1 MHSNYDFIV
10 IGAGSAGCVLA
21 NRLSE
26 DRDATVL
33 LLEAGGRDRDPLIH
47 IPIGIG
53 KLWQERLHDWG
64 YSTEPQAQ
72 LDGRRL
78 ELARG
83 KVLGGCSSINALV
96 YLRGDRGDYD
106 RWARSGAAGWS
117 YAEVLPYFK
126 RAEAWCGG
134 EDAYRGGSGPLGTRW
149 SDPDD
154 PIVEAVLESARLA
167 GYPLTDDINGAQGEG
182 FAKAQSTIARGR
194 RASTANAY
202 LRPAMARANV
212 TVRPT
217 SLVTR
222 ILIENG
228 RATGVEYVRGGQSAR
243 AFADREVIVSGGAI
257 NSPQILMLSGIG
269 DPARLRSHGI
279 AVACDLPGVGANL
292 QDHLALA
299 VAFARKQSGPL
310 ARALRYDAIALAML
324 RAYCFGSGVASNVPG
339 GVIAL
344 LRTRPGLDVPDVQL
358 SFRGLPR
365 EAKPWWPG
373 SSPRWQDS
381 FAYPVALL
389 HPRSRGRVELA
400 SSDPGRA
407 AQIRPDYLSVDADF
421 DPLLAGIR
429 IAREVTR
436 QAPLARFA
444 GEEIFPGSRA
454 VSEQDLKAGI
464 RKGAGTF
471 HHACCTCRMGSDE
484 DAVVDTQLRVRGIE
498 RLRVVDA
505 SVLPDIIGANI
516 NACVIMV
523 AEKASDL
530 IRGRKSLPSASPAA
544 SLT

>member
-1 MHSNYDFIV
+1 
-10 IGAGSAGCVLA
+10 
-21 NRLSE
+21 
-26 DRDATVL
+26 
-33 LLEAGGRDRDPLIH
+33 
-47 IPIGIG
+47 
-53 KLWQERLHDWG
+53 
-64 YSTEPQAQ
+64 
-72 LDGRRL
+72 
-78 ELARG
+78 
-83 KVLGGCSSINALV
+83 
-96 YLRGDRGDYD
+96 
-106 RWARSGAAGWS
+106 
-117 YAEVLPYFK
+117 
-126 RAEAWCGG
+126 
-134 EDAYRGGSGPLGTRW
+134 
-149 SDPDD
+149 
-154 PIVEAVLESARLA
+154 
-167 GYPLTDDINGAQGEG
+167 
-182 FAKAQSTIARGR
+182 
-194 RASTANAY
+194 
-202 LRPAMARANV
+202 
-212 TVRPT
+212 
-217 SLVTR
+217 
-222 ILIENG
+222 
-228 RATGVEYVRGGQSAR
+228 
-243 AFADREVIVSGGAI
+243 
-257 NSPQILMLSGIG
+257 
-269 DPARLRSHGI
+269 
-279 AVACDLPGVGANL
+279 
-292 QDHLALA
+292 
-299 VAFARKQSGPL
+299 
-310 ARALRYDAIALAML
+310 ML

-421 DPLLAGIR
+421 DPWLAGIR

-530 IRGRKSLPSASPAA
+530 IRGRQPLAA
-544 SLT
+544 SAAPSGLRS